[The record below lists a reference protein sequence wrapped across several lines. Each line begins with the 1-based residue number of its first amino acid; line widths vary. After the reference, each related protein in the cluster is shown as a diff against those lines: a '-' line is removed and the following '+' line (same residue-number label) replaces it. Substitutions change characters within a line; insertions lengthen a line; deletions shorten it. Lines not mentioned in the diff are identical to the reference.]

1 VNPKPEWEI
10 VMNISTVG
18 IDIAKNVFQL
28 HGVDKT
34 GKAVLKK
41 RMTRDKLGSYVA
53 NLPTCTIVM
62 ESCGGANYWASVFKR
77 SGHTVKLISPQ
88 FVKPF
93 VKTNKNDA
101 NDAEAIVEA
110 ASRPSM
116 NFVPIKQVE
125 QQDIQSIHRV
135 RSRVVRNR
143 TALINEIRGLNLEYG
158 IIITPGAAKV
168 RGSLH
173 AIISDSKNALTPTS
187 RECMQE
193 LYDELVDVECRLKQL
208 DRKIR
213 ILCRENEACRRLLK
227 IPGVG
232 ELTATAI
239 VAAVPNANEFK
250 NGRHMSAWL
259 GLVPRQSSSGD
270 KNVLLGISKRGDRY
284 LRTLLIHGARAA
296 LSHYKSTDNK
306 YGRWLSRKKA
316 MLSFNKAAVALANKN
331 ARIIWSMLN
340 TGEEFDYGIQTTAV

>member
-1 VNPKPEWEI
+1 MNESKPKVEI
-10 VMNISTVG
+10 VMNTSIVG

-28 HGVDKT
+28 HAVDNT
-34 GKAVLKK
+34 GKAVIKK
-41 RMTRDKLGSYVA
+41 RMSRHKLSGYVA
-53 NLPTCTIVM
+53 NLPRCRIVM
-62 ESCGGANYWASVFKR
+62 ESCGGANYWARVFKR
-77 SGHTVKLISPQ
+77 SGHSVKLISPQ

-116 NFVPIKQVE
+116 KFVPIKQVE

-158 IIITPGAAKV
+158 VTIPLGAAKV
-168 RGSLH
+168 RRSLQ
-173 AIISDSKNALTPTS
+173 AIIADSENELTPTS
-187 RECMQE
+187 RACMQD
-193 LYDELVDVECRLKQL
+193 LYDELVDIECRLKKL

-213 ILCRENEACRRLLK
+213 VICNQNETCRRILK

-239 VAAVPNANEFK
+239 VASVANAVELHAQLTHF
-250 NGRHMSAWL
+250 
-259 GLVPRQSSSGD
+259 
-270 KNVLLGISKRGDRY
+270 
-284 LRTLLIHGARAA
+284 
-296 LSHYKSTDNK
+296 
-306 YGRWLSRKKA
+306 
-316 MLSFNKAAVALANKN
+316 
-331 ARIIWSMLN
+331 
-340 TGEEFDYGIQTTAV
+340 